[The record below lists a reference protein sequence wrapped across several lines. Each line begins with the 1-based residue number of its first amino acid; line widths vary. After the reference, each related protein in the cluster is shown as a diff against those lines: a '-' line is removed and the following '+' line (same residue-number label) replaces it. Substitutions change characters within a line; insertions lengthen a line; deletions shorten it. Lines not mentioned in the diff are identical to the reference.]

1 MHLSPPVLETGLR
14 FHDHQYVIG
23 IRVIVALA
31 FVVGSTDDDDDDN
44 NYVYCFL
51 LLLLTFL
58 VFGNGICIIASMLF
72 RIVISIFF
80 LYDYKCSI
88 ILY

>member
-31 FVVGSTDDDDDDN
+31 FVVGSTDDDDD
-44 NYVYCFL
+44 NYVYCFY
-51 LLLLTFL
+51 
-58 VFGNGICIIASMLF
+58 C
-72 RIVISIFF
+72 
-80 LYDYKCSI
+80 YC
-88 ILY
+88 